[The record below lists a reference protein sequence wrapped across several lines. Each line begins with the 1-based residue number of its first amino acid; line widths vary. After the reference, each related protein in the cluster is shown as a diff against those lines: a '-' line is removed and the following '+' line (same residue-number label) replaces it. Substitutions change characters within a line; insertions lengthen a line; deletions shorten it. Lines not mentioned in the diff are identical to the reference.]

1 MYVATQANTA
11 VLDIRIFSGRY
22 YFRLKL
28 FASTGEYFYYWQ
40 WQVLPG
46 VLESK
51 WCQDL

>member
-22 YFRLKL
+22 HFRLKL